1 MAAPPMA
8 TPPMATPP
16 ITSQP
21 VPADTSS
28 PTSSVQSLEFPSIQ
42 SHPAAPVGDP
52 HVVIE
57 TSVMVIQRKIV
68 RKDVGKA
75 MNKNVRREIKAS
87 LNPLTLNTS
96 DGVMEVPEW
105 VVQRVLEL
113 CEFWFPFIRAP
124 KTISSKKFGAMG
136 HGSEKERE
144 QWVVNPM
151 EVEHFEDTVDFIQ
164 DFYAKLEDYLR
175 VEFLGTN
182 NHNESSDQEKTERAT
197 TTREEI
203 MIQSIIE
210 LVEKTVCSIFYDRYV
225 LSLKVLGIFT
235 HWRLRI
241 FAQPQTDDS
250 SHDSALSNRI
260 AALNLLDLT
269 LEHLDIAVEEESK
282 LEVEDVVKN
291 CGASQYHAPL
301 HPIPSN

>member
-1 MAAPPMA
+1 MP
-8 TPPMATPP
+8 TPP

-21 VPADTSS
+21 VPVDISS
-28 PTSSVQSLEFPSIQ
+28 PASSVQSLEFPSIQ
-42 SHPAAPVGDP
+42 SHPAAPAGDP
-52 HVVIE
+52 HAVIE

-68 RKDVGKA
+68 RRDVGKA

-87 LNPLTLNTS
+87 LALNTS
-96 DGVMEVPEW
+96 DGAMEVPEW

-124 KTISSKKFGAMG
+124 KTISSKKFGAAG
-136 HGSEKERE
+136 HGYEKERE

-175 VEFLGTN
+175 VELLGAN
-182 NHNESSDQEKTERAT
+182 NHNESSGQGKTERAT
-197 TTREEI
+197 TMREEI
-203 MIQSIIE
+203 MIRSIIE

-225 LSLKVLGIFT
+225 LSLKILGVFT

-301 HPIPSN
+301 RPISSN